1 MGINK
6 AIAGIYSFRERYM
19 NEFEIELKLVPNY
32 EVLKFTPY
40 LIKENLI
47 EALRNYSEIQKL
59 TKIGIVKNINVEI
72 NR

>member
-6 AIAGIYSFRERYM
+6 AIAGIYSFKERHM
-19 NEFEIELKLVPNY
+19 NQFEIELKLVPNY

-47 EALRNYSEIQKL
+47 EALRNYSDIQKL
-59 TKIGIVKNINVEI
+59 TTIPILNNINIEI